1 MQKAPNK
8 LLQSI
13 FWPIAVWPSFTHVE
27 EHPAD
32 DYVEQ
37 TTPIIGT
44 AIGFWA
50 CAGAL
55 IAMWL
60 MGMPV
65 LTNFQADGATLDART
80 TPQGGETAR
89 QVLLFFL
96 PVLYIAGFWMFARRE
111 DEYPN

>member
-1 MQKAPNK
+1 MPSAANK
-8 LLQSI
+8 LVQSI
-13 FWPIAVWPSFTHVE
+13 FWPISVWPSFTHVE

-50 CAGAL
+50 CVGGLLILWLLNLPQLNNVVVEGVSLRTSLSSRAG
-55 IAMWL
+55 
-60 MGMPV
+60 
-65 LTNFQADGATLDART
+65 D
-80 TPQGGETAR
+80 TAF

-96 PVLYIAGFWMFARRE
+96 PVLYVAGFWMFAQRE
-111 DEYPN
+111 EEYPN

>member
-13 FWPIAVWPSFTHVE
+13 FWPISVWPSFTHVE

-32 DYVEQ
+32 DYVER

-60 MGMPV
+60 INLPV
-65 LTNFQADGATLDART
+65 MTSVEAEGATLGARVNSL
-80 TPQGGETAR
+80 GGDTAR

-96 PVLYIAGFWMFARRE
+96 PLLYVAGFWMFAQRE
-111 DEYPN
+111 DDYPN